1 MGRMAIQTSSIQ
13 YLDQLYSLL
22 STIYQSQLGFSP
34 FPLTNLARTGHRY
47 EVVELVRQNKKQY
60 FLDNFFELMLRDN
73 SNVASHRVL
82 HSAIPVNSAYHDLPK
97 ISVKKRSKRGQI
109 KGDLMIEAMRS
120 SKRCIITTST

>member
-1 MGRMAIQTSSIQ
+1 MGMMAIQTSSIQ

-60 FLDNFFELMLRDN
+60 FLDNFFELMLRGN
-73 SNVASHRVL
+73 NNVVSHRVL
-82 HSAIPVNSAYHDLPK
+82 RSAIPVSSAYHDLPK
-97 ISVKKRSKRGQI
+97 ISVRNKEVKKGSN
-109 KGDLMIEAMRS
+109 
-120 SKRCIITTST
+120 